1 MTQLLEPIMR
11 RIDNLYIGHPIYWI
25 SNSYVI
31 RMITG
36 NGSASSGNDELK
48 MSNFFDV
55 VEKRRS
61 IRKYKDIEIPDEH
74 ITRML
79 EAARLAPSTNNTQ
92 SWRYIVVKD
101 PETIALLSMV
111 AGRQKFIEDSKAV
124 IIAIANRAASCCPG
138 NPSMWHVQ
146 DTMIATEHI
155 VLAATALGYGSC
167 WVAMLD
173 SRNSQNIAEVKQ
185 ALRIPETADIVA
197 LVTLGVPDEI
207 PSSKSTRELNEIA
220 FSEAYGFSWN
230 P

>member
-1 MTQLLEPIMR
+1 M
-11 RIDNLYIGHPIYWI
+11 IGENDCA
-25 SNSYVI
+25 S
-31 RMITG
+31 TG
-36 NGSASSGNDELK
+36 NSELK

-55 VEKRRS
+55 IKKRRS
-61 IRKYKDIEIPDEH
+61 VRKYKDIEIPDEH
-74 ITRML
+74 ISQML

-92 SWRYIVVKD
+92 SWRYIVVKN

-173 SRNSQNIAEVKQ
+173 SRNSQNITEVKK

-207 PSSKSTRELNEIA
+207 PSPRSTKELNEIA

-230 P
+230 T

>member
-1 MTQLLEPIMR
+1 MMGGN
-11 RIDNLYIGHPIYWI
+11 DCA
-25 SNSYVI
+25 S
-31 RMITG
+31 TG
-36 NGSASSGNDELK
+36 NEELI
-48 MSNFFDV
+48 MSDFFNV
-55 VEKRRS
+55 VKKRRS

-74 ITRML
+74 ITQML

-92 SWRYIVVKD
+92 SWRYIVVRN
-101 PETIALLSMV
+101 PETIALLSLV
-111 AGRQKFIEDSKAV
+111 AGRQKFIENSKAV
-124 IIAIANRAASCCPG
+124 IISIANRTASCCPG

-173 SRNSQNIAEVKQ
+173 SRNSQNIVEVKQ

-207 PSSKSTRELNEIA
+207 PSSRSTRELNEIA
-220 FSEAYGFSWN
+220 FSEVYGFSWN
-230 P
+230 M